1 MKFVKTKVKCLSW
14 LHNSQSL
21 QGLSGSPPTFIANN
35 VSNVRHRAKDMQHSI
50 SSIYQLKWCTLK
62 LIIAVLFQSHWEIEN
77 KLEVAEKCRWTRIDK
92 IFPPIRMYNSRR
104 VRSCWQNEWNPR
116 WWYISTAVLIWK
128 LLQEQNA
135 AGVEFSRSRFEL

>member
-1 MKFVKTKVKCLSW
+1 MITQFSKLTRIDRFPSYFHCY
-14 LHNSQSL
+14 
-21 QGLSGSPPTFIANN
+21 N
-35 VSNVRHRAKDMQHSI
+35 VSNVRHQAKDMQHSI
-50 SSIYQLKWCTLK
+50 YSIYQLKRCTLE

-104 VRSCWQNEWNPR
+104 VRSCWQNEWNPQ

-135 AGVEFSRSRFEL
+135 AGVKFSRSRFEL

>member
-1 MKFVKTKVKCLSW
+1 MLKHKKSVCHDYTILKVYKDWAVPLLLSLLIMCQMSDTELKTC
-14 LHNSQSL
+14 
-21 QGLSGSPPTFIANN
+21 
-35 VSNVRHRAKDMQHSI
+35 MQHSI

>member
-1 MKFVKTKVKCLSW
+1 MSW

-35 VSNVRHRAKDMQHSI
+35 VSNVRHSTEPKTCMQHSI

-104 VRSCWQNEWNPR
+104 VWSCWQNEWNSR